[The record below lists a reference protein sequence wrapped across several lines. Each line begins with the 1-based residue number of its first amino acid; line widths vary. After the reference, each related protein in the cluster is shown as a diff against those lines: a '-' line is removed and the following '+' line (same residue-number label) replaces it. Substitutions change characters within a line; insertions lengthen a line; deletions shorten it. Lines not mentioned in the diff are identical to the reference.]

1 MILKVYHKKGIL
13 NKKVDYFE
21 DSISFLDQWFKNVEW
36 LRYLATLVAKTGY
49 LHNWQMP
56 LLLLQSRKNNS
67 ITIGEVWPRET
78 NDSYI
83 IETVK

>member
-36 LRYLATLVAKTGY
+36 LRYLATLVAKQITFITGKCHY
-49 LHNWQMP
+49 FFTKQE
-56 LLLLQSRKNNS
+56 K
-67 ITIGEVWPRET
+67 
-78 NDSYI
+78 
-83 IETVK
+83 